1 MEQIFMLVFMVILI
15 GIVIYF
21 GIKENK
27 ETTKENNKIEEDP
40 DRFSK
45 KIRAIKEEYGEF
57 NYIEQPVMK
66 IGEWENEVRKNISSI
81 VDTKTKYSSNK
92 ELRILVG
99 DYNRASVSN
108 TTSVL
113 ESVGLNVT
121 IANSG
126 IEIIERIKN
135 NEKYDLIISNNIYD
149 SGHCDGPETLMRLRE
164 IDNFNIPVIVL
175 TVSKGKRD
183 MFVNGYGF
191 NEYMEKLLTQDKVM
205 ETLPKLFKDLE
216 FTKIESNKSP
226 TAFLLGGQPGSGKT
240 SLRSAILEETQG
252 NVIVIDN
259 DTFKQ
264 QHPNFDELAKLY
276 EKDVVKHVTPY
287 SNRMTEAIISRLS
300 DQGYNLVIE
309 GTGRTTD
316 VPIQTATM
324 LQAKGYETKMYVMA
338 VPKINS
344 YLGTIERYETM
355 YADDP
360 MTARATPKQA
370 HDIVVKNL
378 PTNLETLH
386 KTGLFSDIRL
396 YNREGVKLYSSLE
409 TPSISPKETL
419 ERELNRK
426 VSGKE
431 IQPTLERIEQ
441 KMVQNQ
447 HQETPEFK
455 AIQQKLESL
464 QPPTPPIPKTPKL
477 PGL

>member
-216 FTKIESNKSP
+216 FTKIESNKS

>member
-27 ETTKENNKIEEDP
+27 ETIKENNKIEEDP
-40 DRFSK
+40 DSFSK

-99 DYNRASVSN
+99 DYNRASASN

-216 FTKIESNKSP
+216 FTKIESNKSA
-226 TAFLLGGQPGSGKT
+226 AFLLGGQPGSGKT

>member
-57 NYIEQPVMK
+57 NYIEQPAMK

-99 DYNRASVSN
+99 DYNRASASN

-216 FTKIESNKSP
+216 FTKIESNKS
-226 TAFLLGGQPGSGKT
+226 
-240 SLRSAILEETQG
+240 E
-252 NVIVIDN
+252 
-259 DTFKQ
+259 
-264 QHPNFDELAKLY
+264 
-276 EKDVVKHVTPY
+276 
-287 SNRMTEAIISRLS
+287 
-300 DQGYNLVIE
+300 
-309 GTGRTTD
+309 
-316 VPIQTATM
+316 
-324 LQAKGYETKMYVMA
+324 
-338 VPKINS
+338 
-344 YLGTIERYETM
+344 
-355 YADDP
+355 
-360 MTARATPKQA
+360 
-370 HDIVVKNL
+370 
-378 PTNLETLH
+378 
-386 KTGLFSDIRL
+386 
-396 YNREGVKLYSSLE
+396 
-409 TPSISPKETL
+409 
-419 ERELNRK
+419 
-426 VSGKE
+426 
-431 IQPTLERIEQ
+431 
-441 KMVQNQ
+441 
-447 HQETPEFK
+447 
-455 AIQQKLESL
+455 
-464 QPPTPPIPKTPKL
+464 
-477 PGL
+477 

>member
-40 DRFSK
+40 YRFSK

-216 FTKIESNKSP
+216 FTKIESNKS